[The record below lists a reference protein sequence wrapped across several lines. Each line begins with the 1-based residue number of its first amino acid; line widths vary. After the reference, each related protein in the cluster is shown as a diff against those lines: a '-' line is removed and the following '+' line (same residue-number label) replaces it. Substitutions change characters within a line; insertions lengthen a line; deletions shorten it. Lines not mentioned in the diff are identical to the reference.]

1 MSILIREIVII
12 RFINKENSMEDRDLR
27 YKIIEDTSEKVL
39 YEVNIRFKNN
49 LHSIQTLEVSDN
61 GSHMKIIVWYWY

>member
-1 MSILIREIVII
+1 
-12 RFINKENSMEDRDLR
+12 MEDRDLR